1 LEGEIL
7 DINVLE
13 MKHITKVFSGFKA
26 VDSVDFN
33 LIRGEVHALLG
44 GNGAGKTTL
53 MKILAGVYSPEKG
66 SILIE
71 GNPVHIHSRKSSQEQ
86 GIAMIF
92 QELSILPNL
101 TVAENLFLSR
111 EKKKGIQ
118 LDDKQMEK
126 EAQSLLES
134 LGMNLSPSQIVKN
147 LSIGERQL
155 IEIARAIS
163 SDAKIIVMDEP
174 TTALTQDEQVKLFEI
189 IQTLTA
195 RGTAIIYVSHRMD
208 EIFEISNRITVLRD
222 GKKINTLQ
230 THQAN
235 TKQIISMMIGDS
247 DLLYE
252 QMESKKTI
260 NKNVSPLLQV
270 RNLSGKK
277 FENLNFE
284 LFPGEIL
291 GISGLLGSGRTEIL
305 RALSGIDPIKS
316 GTINMNGERIK
327 LKSIHDAIRLGIIMV
342 PEDRRNEGIIP
353 SMSIKEN
360 VTLTNL
366 SRFFPRG
373 IIKFSDEDRVVNENI
388 SHLNIRPAD
397 PKKKVGKLS
406 GGNAQKVVISRCLN
420 LNPKILLLDEPTQ
433 GIDIVAK
440 TELQML
446 FRQLTQQG
454 MTIIVVSSEL
464 PELVAIADR
473 TLVLYDGKIK
483 KVLDGNEI
491 TDKNILYYATGG
503 V

>member
-1 LEGEIL
+1 LV
-7 DINVLE
+7 NSVLE
-13 MKHITKVFSGFKA
+13 MKQITKVFSGFKA
-26 VDSVDFN
+26 VDNVNFD
-33 LIRGEVHALLG
+33 LRKGEVHALLG

-53 MKILAGVYSPEKG
+53 MKILAGVYRPEKG
-66 SILIE
+66 SILID
-71 GNPVHIHSRKSSQEQ
+71 GNPVQINSRSSSQER

-101 TVAENLFLSR
+101 SVAGNLFLSR

-118 LDDKQMEK
+118 IDDKQMEK
-126 EAQSLLES
+126 EAQMLLDS
-134 LGMNLSPSQIVKN
+134 LGMNLSPSQMVKN

-174 TTALTQDEQVKLFEI
+174 TTALTQDEQEKLFEI
-189 IQTLTA
+189 IRTLTS

-222 GKKINTLQ
+222 GKKIETLL
-230 THQAN
+230 THEAN
-235 TKQIISMMIGDS
+235 TKQIINMMIGDNE
-247 DLLYE
+247 LLYE
-252 QMESKKTI
+252 PTEKRKKI
-260 NKNVSPLLQV
+260 NKKVSPLLQV
-270 RNLSGKK
+270 QNMTGQKFHNLS
-277 FENLNFE
+277 FE
-284 LFPGEIL
+284 LFEGEIL

-305 RALSGIDPIKS
+305 RALSGTDRINS
-316 GTINMNGERIK
+316 GKIHINGEIVKIR
-327 LKSIHDAIRLGIIMV
+327 SIQDAIRLGIIMV

-366 SRFFPRG
+366 SRIFPKG
-373 IIKFSDEDRVVNENI
+373 VIKFRDEDRIVKENI
-388 SHLNIRPAD
+388 DHLNIRPGD

-420 LNPKILLLDEPTQ
+420 LKPKILLLDEPTQ

-446 FRQLTQQG
+446 FRQLTEQR
-454 MTIIVVSSEL
+454 MAIIVVSSEL
-464 PELVAIADR
+464 PELVSIADR
-473 TLVLYDGKIK
+473 TIVLYDGKIK
-483 KVLDGNEI
+483 KVLEGIEV
-491 TDKNILYYATGG
+491 TDKNILYFATGG

>member
-1 LEGEIL
+1 MEGEIL

>member
-1 LEGEIL
+1 MVC
-7 DINVLE
+7 NVLE
-13 MKHITKVFSGFKA
+13 MKQITKVFSGFKA
-26 VDSVDFN
+26 VDNVDFD
-33 LIRGEVHALLG
+33 LRKGEVHALLG

-53 MKILAGVYSPEKG
+53 MKILAGVYRPENG
-66 SILIE
+66 SILID
-71 GNPVHIHSRKSSQEQ
+71 GNQVQINSRSSSQEQ

-101 TVAENLFLSR
+101 SVAGNLFLSR
-111 EKKKGIQ
+111 EKKKGIR

-126 EAQSLLES
+126 EAQTLLDS

-155 IEIARAIS
+155 IEIARAIT

-174 TTALTQDEQVKLFEI
+174 TTALTQDEQAKLFEI
-189 IQTLTA
+189 IRTLTF

-222 GKKINTLQ
+222 GKKIETLQ
-230 THQAN
+230 TQETN
-235 TKQIISMMIGDS
+235 TKQIINMMIGDNE
-247 DLLYE
+247 LLYD
-252 QMESKKTI
+252 SSIKRKKAG
-260 NKNVSPLLQV
+260 KKASPLLQV
-270 RNLSGKK
+270 KNLTGQKFSNLS
-277 FENLNFE
+277 FE
-284 LFPGEIL
+284 LFEGEIL

-305 RALSGIDPIKS
+305 RSISGIDPIIS
-316 GTINMNGERIK
+316 GTIQINGEVVKI
-327 LKSIHDAIRLGIIMV
+327 KSIHDAIRLGIIMV

-353 SMSIKEN
+353 GMSIKEN

-366 SRFFPRG
+366 PQLFPKG
-373 IIKFSDEDRVVNENI
+373 LLKSKDEDRIAKENI
-388 SHLNIRPAD
+388 EHLNIRPGD

-420 LNPKILLLDEPTQ
+420 LKPKILLLDEPTQ

-446 FRQLTQQG
+446 FRQLTEQG
-454 MTIIVVSSEL
+454 MAIIVVSSEL
-464 PELVAIADR
+464 PELVSLADR
-473 TLVLYDGKIK
+473 TIVLYDGKIK
-483 KVLDGNEI
+483 KVLEGTEI
-491 TDKNILYYATGG
+491 TDKNILYFATGG

>member
-1 LEGEIL
+1 MEGEIL

-66 SILIE
+66 NILIE

-252 QMESKKTI
+252 QKESKKTI

-277 FENLNFE
+277 FKNLNFE

>member
-1 LEGEIL
+1 
-7 DINVLE
+7 
-13 MKHITKVFSGFKA
+13 MKQITKVFSGFKA
-26 VDSVDFN
+26 VDNVDFD
-33 LIRGEVHALLG
+33 LRKGEVHALLG

-53 MKILAGVYSPEKG
+53 MKILAGVYRPENG
-66 SILIE
+66 SILID
-71 GNPVHIHSRKSSQEQ
+71 GNQVQINSRSSSQEQ

-101 TVAENLFLSR
+101 SVAGNLFLSR
-111 EKKKGIQ
+111 EKKKGIR

-126 EAQSLLES
+126 EAQTLLDS

-155 IEIARAIS
+155 IEIARAIT

-174 TTALTQDEQVKLFEI
+174 TTALTQDEQAKLFEI
-189 IQTLTA
+189 IRTLTF

-222 GKKINTLQ
+222 GKKIETLQ
-230 THQAN
+230 TQETN
-235 TKQIISMMIGDS
+235 TKQIINMMIGDNE
-247 DLLYE
+247 LLYD
-252 QMESKKTI
+252 SSIKRKKAG
-260 NKNVSPLLQV
+260 KKASPLLQV
-270 RNLSGKK
+270 KNLTGQKFSNLS
-277 FENLNFE
+277 FE
-284 LFPGEIL
+284 LFEGEIL

-305 RALSGIDPIKS
+305 RSISGIDPIIS
-316 GTINMNGERIK
+316 GTIQINGEVVKI
-327 LKSIHDAIRLGIIMV
+327 KSIHDAIRLGIIMV

-353 SMSIKEN
+353 GMSIKEN

-366 SRFFPRG
+366 PQLFPKG
-373 IIKFSDEDRVVNENI
+373 LLKSKDEDRIAKENI
-388 SHLNIRPAD
+388 EHLNIRPGD

-420 LNPKILLLDEPTQ
+420 LKPKILLLDEPTQ

-446 FRQLTQQG
+446 FRQLTEQG
-454 MTIIVVSSEL
+454 MAIIVVSSEL
-464 PELVAIADR
+464 PELVSLADR
-473 TLVLYDGKIK
+473 TIVLYDGKIK
-483 KVLDGNEI
+483 KVLEGTEI
-491 TDKNILYYATGG
+491 TDKNILYFATGG